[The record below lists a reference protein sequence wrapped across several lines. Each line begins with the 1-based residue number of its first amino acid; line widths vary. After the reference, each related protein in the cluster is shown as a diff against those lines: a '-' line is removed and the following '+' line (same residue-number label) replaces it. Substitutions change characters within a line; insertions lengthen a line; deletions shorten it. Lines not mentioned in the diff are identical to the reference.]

1 MGVFKNKSPEK
12 NEKGKRTSRRLART
26 WANGVTISCSG
37 VLSSN
42 DDDDDV
48 VGLCPPNKFYKNIM
62 EGIPHGRNVLL

>member
-1 MGVFKNKSPEK
+1 MGVYKNKSPEK

-42 DDDDDV
+42 DDDDV
-48 VGLCPPNKFYKNIM
+48 VGPPNKFYKNII